1 MAGIVIFI
9 RYFVNESDF
18 ESVYSDRRGNC
29 QPIYI
34 SITDVVVVSRFE
46 DVYAFKVLDSEE
58 KDTNSDNSACTD
70 NGFFSED
77 SAL

>member
-46 DVYAFKVLDSEE
+46 DVYAPITVSFLKILLMIYKVV
-58 KDTNSDNSACTD
+58 
-70 NGFFSED
+70 
-77 SAL
+77 